1 MRLPATILATYCLLV
16 LPFASSVSAGE
27 DIESLE
33 NETPD
38 FDFAA
43 FMEREEVALWL
54 LRYDRV
60 AWQTTELVMQE
71 PPEVIERLT
80 PIWFCMEHKGAWHAL
95 YGQFDSEKD
104 EYRTVLHYSE
114 NSKGFSRS
122 KKALPQAE
130 VNSFARA
137 FHTLDKRL
145 RELLGGKGVK
155 FNTYVRRLD
164 DRQIEVWALPA
175 WQEDGQLAF
184 GTEYRA
190 VVDGEGR
197 GVLEDAPPTGILK
210 KGTPSLEMDWII
222 PNEESDVPSVG
233 DIFTTMLVHDS
244 VARAGIRNREYL
256 SAYVDISEAG
266 AFRWVHIHRDHDV
279 DTAIEAMRRLH
290 TEGRL
295 QKTAEKD
302 E

>member
-1 MRLPATILATYCLLV
+1 V
-16 LPFASSVSAGE
+16 SGVSAGG
-27 DIESLE
+27 DIDSLE
-33 NETPD
+33 GTAPE
-38 FDFAA
+38 FDVVA
-43 FMEREEVALWL
+43 FMEREQVALWL
-54 LRYDRV
+54 FRYDRV
-60 AWQTTELVMQE
+60 AWQTTDLVMQE
-71 PPEVIERLT
+71 PPEVLERLT

-95 YGQFDSEKD
+95 YGQFDTEKD
-104 EYRTVLHYSE
+104 EYRTMLHYAE
-114 NSKGFSRS
+114 TSKGFKRS

-130 VNSFARA
+130 VNSLARA
-137 FHTLDKRL
+137 LHALETRS

-164 DRQIEVWALPA
+164 SEKIEVWTLPA

-184 GTEYRA
+184 GAEYRA

-197 GVLEDAPPTGILK
+197 GVLEDTPPTGILR
-210 KGTPSLEMDWII
+210 KGTPSLESDWII

-233 DIFTTMLVHDS
+233 DIFTTMLVHRS

-256 SAYVDISEAG
+256 SAYVDISGAG
-266 AFRWVHIHRDHDV
+266 AYRWVHVHRDHDV

-290 TEGRL
+290 AEGRL
-295 QKTAEKD
+295 REGGEDD